1 MRSGRVC
8 VTGLVRWSES
18 GMGTGRWRGSGV
30 EAAWK
35 RRRNAVATRKA
46 EARLARVE
54 KELAG
59 PPGHCFGGRE
69 RLRKGRLS
77 EWRKR
82 RGGNA
87 VFAGETGKAFGNEVA
102 RWDAGSLELK
112 LPGGLG
118 RVVLPDVRFSAR
130 VEQDLEKCVK
140 ARTPVSWRVKLLS
153 KGKVELGVT
162 YEESEPALMPEKA
175 GGVLG
180 VDVNADH
187 LAVARV
193 SGDGR
198 LLGVWRRKLEPD
210 RDSVQQAAR
219 WVSCL
224 AAELGVAVVAEDV
237 DFRKKKA
244 WLRQYGKRFARILSG
259 FRTRQVMAALERQCC
274 RRGVE
279 LIVVDPAWTTR
290 IPREGRYPD
299 RYRIGLHHAAALV
312 IGRRGLGFA
321 ERMPKTVSPLE
332 RAEVKRRGKRGW
344 ESALWPWLPV
354 AWRAGGRRKAGN
366 RPGAREGPVGAGLSA
381 PA

>member
-1 MRSGRVC
+1 M
-8 VTGLVRWSES
+8 ED
-18 GMGTGRWRGSGV
+18 GV

-140 ARTPVSWRVKLLS
+140 ARTPVSWA
-153 KGKVELGVT
+153 GEAAFEGQ
-162 YEESEPALMPEKA
+162 
-175 GGVLG
+175 GGVG
-180 VDVNADH
+180 RDV
-187 LAVARV
+187 
-193 SGDGR
+193 
-198 LLGVWRRKLEPD
+198 
-210 RDSVQQAAR
+210 
-219 WVSCL
+219 
-224 AAELGVAVVAEDV
+224 
-237 DFRKKKA
+237 
-244 WLRQYGKRFARILSG
+244 
-259 FRTRQVMAALERQCC
+259 
-274 RRGVE
+274 
-279 LIVVDPAWTTR
+279 
-290 IPREGRYPD
+290 
-299 RYRIGLHHAAALV
+299 
-312 IGRRGLGFA
+312 
-321 ERMPKTVSPLE
+321 
-332 RAEVKRRGKRGW
+332 
-344 ESALWPWLPV
+344 
-354 AWRAGGRRKAGN
+354 
-366 RPGAREGPVGAGLSA
+366 
-381 PA
+381 